1 MRDQMK
7 RAAFTIAAV
16 FVATAAH
23 AGNYAECILD
33 KMPGTANAS
42 AAFAVARSCA
52 NEYQGQYGTVERG
65 SRLGLFG
72 FKDPEAC
79 IIKKSRDTAQPNAA
93 LMIAAAC
100 RCIYAEPEFKGQT
113 CGNPFALVQ

>member
-33 KMPGTANAS
+33 KMPGTANAP
-42 AAFAVARSCA
+42 AAFAVARSCT
-52 NEYQGQYGTVERG
+52 NEYPGQYGTVERG
-65 SRLGLFG
+65 SGLGLFG

-93 LMIAAAC
+93 LRIAA
-100 RCIYAEPEFKGQT
+100 RLPLEFRFRVYAPT
-113 CGNPFALVQ
+113 RCGNH